1 MKKKCNETPIRNMIY
16 HTEQPIWKE
25 ITPEHKGYRTALW
38 NLVCDNMYVVGDY
51 YIPADELFF
60 NTSILADEV
69 LEGIIKRYDFTN
81 PKRINVIQPRYE
93 KGDKVAEIMD
103 IPDYIEENEDS
114 ELLYTAGSD
123 MRVVITK
130 NESVIT
136 IAIL

>member
-81 PKRINVIQPRYE
+81 PKKIVIIQPRYE

-114 ELLYTAGSD
+114 ELLYTAGSN
-123 MRVVITK
+123 MRVVITV
-130 NESVIT
+130 NEDEVKV
-136 IAIL
+136 AIL